1 MNGGGEPP
9 SLIVVGGWGVNAS
22 MLGEAVVQ
30 WPGPVQFVSLDDRVL
45 GAYRTVSEI
54 AHALIRQYPDPAV
67 WLGWSQGA
75 QVVMAAADAPAT
87 PVERV
92 ITLAGFP
99 RFVAG
104 DGWPAGM
111 VPETF
116 EAFRKGFVADPD
128 RTWRRFQQ
136 LLIHGCPRDET
147 GEVRRELRQWIA
159 EGPVATG
166 ARLERGLL
174 WLAEEDQRSLWRRL
188 TRPALHLLAG
198 SDALVHPWA
207 ADLPV
212 SESATVRVIPGMTH
226 WPVGSKAGDCGQA
239 LTDFALSGEIA

>member
-1 MNGGGEPP
+1 MNGGGESP

-22 MLGEAVVQ
+22 MLGEVVAQ
-30 WPGPVQFVSLDDRVL
+30 WPGPVQFVSLGDRLL
-45 GAYRTVSEI
+45 GTHRTVSDA
-54 AHALIRQYPDPAV
+54 AHTLARQYPDPAV

-111 VPETF
+111 VPKTF
-116 EAFRKGFVADPD
+116 EAFRRGLAADPD
-128 RTWRRFQQ
+128 RAWRRFQQ
-136 LLIHGCPRDET
+136 LLIHGCPRNEA
-147 GEVRRELRQWIA
+147 GQARKELGQWIA
-159 EGPVATG
+159 GGPVATG
-166 ARLERGLL
+166 ARLERGLQ

-198 SDALVHPWA
+198 ADALVQPWI
-207 ADLPV
+207 ADLSV
-212 SESATVRVIPGMTH
+212 SESATVQVVPGMTH
-226 WPVGSKAGDCGQA
+226 WPTGSKARDCGQA
-239 LTDFALSGEIA
+239 LTDFALAGEIV